1 MPDGRRGLAYGVA
14 AYVLWGLFP
23 LYWPLLEPA
32 GAVGIRAHGIAWSL
46 VTMGLVVVLSR
57 RLPHLRALF
66 RRHRQRN
73 LLTVAA
79 VVVAINWGGYIYGV
93 NNHRVV
99 ETSLGYF
106 INPLVTVL

>member
-14 AYVLWGLFP
+14 AYLLWGLFP

-32 GAVGIRAHGIAWSL
+32 GAVEILAHRIAWSL

-57 RLPHLRALF
+57 RLPQLRALF
-66 RRHRQRN
+66 RRHRERN

-79 VVVAINWGGYIYGV
+79 VVVAVNWGGFNFRG
-93 NNHRVV
+93 NNPPGGGR
-99 ETSLGYF
+99 LPG
-106 INPLVTVL
+106 